1 MYSMNDAMRKKKVV
15 SDDMEAVSLKH
26 HHPID
31 EIDGLSASLANLSS
45 TKSDVNHTHETLND
59 VKILKLSLSTVQS
72 DVEQDNNDKSY
83 APSELRSEASFT
95 FFVDDAGNLNILN
108 DDLVIGKYIP
118 SERDWMFGEI
128 SLKEVDSTLENHYK
142 ALTKIKQV
150 LKEAGLILVN
160 SQ

>member
-1 MYSMNDAMRKKKVV
+1 MYSISDATRKAKKVI
-15 SDDMEAVSLKH
+15 SEDMEAVSLKH

-31 EIDGLSASLANLSS
+31 EVDGLSASLAQLST

-59 VKILKLSLSTVQS
+59 VKILKLSLSTTS
-72 DVEQDNNDKSY
+72 
-83 APSELRSEASFT
+83 ATSEASTCEGGDDRSFT
-95 FFVDDAGNLNILN
+95 FFVDDSGNLCILN
-108 DDLVIGKYIP
+108 DDLVIGKYIT
-118 SERDWMFGEI
+118 SERDWLFGDI

>member
-1 MYSMNDAMRKKKVV
+1 MNDAMRKKKVV

-72 DVEQDNNDKSY
+72 ERIEDPESQSDVEQDNNDK
-83 APSELRSEASFT
+83 SFT